1 MRIVGCHYNH
11 EVRRNFLRSLAAVLG
26 GAAIYWALM
35 PHLPRVAR
43 HHIFHIDAGLL
54 LYVLISVALYILLS
68 WMDRK

>member
-1 MRIVGCHYNH
+1 M
-11 EVRRNFLRSLAAVLG
+11 RSLAAVLG

-43 HHIFHIDAGLL
+43 HHIFRIDLGLL

>member
-11 EVRRNFLRSLAAVLG
+11 PVRRNFLRSLAAVLS

-43 HHIFHIDAGLL
+43 HHIFRIDLGLM
-54 LYVLISVALYILLS
+54 LYVLISVALFILLS